1 MKLFF
6 KRNAK
11 SMKKSTREWREA
23 VEAIRNHRKT
33 LSYND
38 EVMMCHFIM
47 KKGASIPLHGHR
59 ASQNG
64 YVISGK
70 VKFFTETGEFIAEKG
85 LSYVFDA
92 NEKHGAEILE
102 DSEVVEA
109 FAPSRPEYEPKAWY
123 VPFFFLY
130 QTQRSYFKCHD
141 FPSVCLTNAESNTLF
156 YKTNKY

>member
-1 MKLFF
+1 MESSNINWGMEDHGKLFF

-11 SMKKSTREWREA
+11 ENMKKVHVNDAEG
-23 VEAIRNHRKT
+23 VEGNPGIIRKT

-38 EVMMCHFIM
+38 EVMVCHFIM

-109 FAPSRPEYEPKAWY
+109 FAPSRPEYEPKA
-123 VPFFFLY
+123 
-130 QTQRSYFKCHD
+130 
-141 FPSVCLTNAESNTLF
+141 
-156 YKTNKY
+156 